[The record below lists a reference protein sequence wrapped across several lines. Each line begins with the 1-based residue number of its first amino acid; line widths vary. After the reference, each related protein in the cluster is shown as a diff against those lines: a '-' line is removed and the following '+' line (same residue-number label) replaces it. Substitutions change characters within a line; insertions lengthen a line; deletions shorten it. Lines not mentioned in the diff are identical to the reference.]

1 MRRAHKVRL
10 SREQEDD
17 LQRYARSRTLA
28 ARLVERSKMLL
39 LCATGHSAEEIAERL
54 DVTRQTVCRW
64 LSRFEAQGMKGVEHD
79 APRSGRIMIYPFH
92 ALCLESAQPQTHGLT
107 RHVQS
112 LCNFLGAMSRRTQQQ
127 HLRPLYQSSR
137 QCAASCIAL

>member
-1 MRRAHKVRL
+1 MRRAHKVWL
-10 SREQEDD
+10 TPEQEDD

-64 LSRFEAQGMKGVEHD
+64 LSRFEAQGMKGVEQA
-79 APRSGRIMIYPFH
+79 APRSGRP
-92 ALCLESAQPQTHGLT
+92 
-107 RHVQS
+107 
-112 LCNFLGAMSRRTQQQ
+112 
-127 HLRPLYQSSR
+127 PLIR
-137 QCAASCIAL
+137 F

>member
-39 LCATGHSAEEIAERL
+39 LCATGHSAEEIAEQL
-54 DVTRQTVCRW
+54 DMTRQTVCRW

-79 APRSGRIMIYPFH
+79 APRSGRPPLILPAKNRRDRREDDAPDARGRHPLEH
-92 ALCLESAQPQTHGLT
+92 A
-107 RHVQS
+107 HVGPGGRRQRVHS
-112 LCNFLGAMSRRTQQQ
+112 GTDLAGARFET
-127 HLRPLYQSSR
+127 
-137 QCAASCIAL
+137 ASGE